1 MHTGEPLFGGADQA
15 DQMCR
20 IGTSASQPYSP
31 SVFISTRLPHLSTS
45 RSVCLL
51 SLPLYLFLLCVALM
65 GNGIKSLSCP
75 SLSLTLSPSHSLT
88 LCPSLSL
95 SVHLSHCLYL
105 SLWHSVD
112 VLGMPPAALLESCQA
127 KTRGQVPYSDTL
139 CGTLVC
145 TLRCTHRSCPPHSTV
160 RFKRILISSCPY
172 PSLFP
177 SLHLLYYRIL
187 YTCYRLLF
195 ISSHLISITIFPSL
209 VTHLISLSPY
219 CCVAIVLWA
228 HWSGLSGR
236 SIRWLWL
243 EEYCRYVHTNL
254 FTIA

>member
-65 GNGIKSLSCP
+65 GNGMKSLSCP

-95 SVHLSHCLYL
+95 SL
-105 SLWHSVD
+105 SLSLTLSGCV
-112 VLGMPPAALLESCQA
+112 GYASCCPVGELS
-127 KTRGQVPYSDTL
+127 GQDERT
-139 CGTLVC
+139 GTLF
-145 TLRCTHRSCPPHSTV
+145 RYTV
-160 RFKRILISSCPY
+160 WY
-172 PSLFP
+172 PSLHVAVYSSKLPSSLHSQIQTHFNFLMSLSLSLP
-177 SLHLLYYRIL
+177 LPPPPLLSHSLHLLSVTFHL
-187 YTCYRLLF
+187 
-195 ISSHLISITIFPSL
+195 ISSHLNHHISLTCHSSHLFITILLCCYS
-209 VTHLISLSPY
+209 SLS
-219 CCVAIVLWA
+219 ALKRALWQI
-228 HWSGLSGR
+228 HP
-236 SIRWLWL
+236 
-243 EEYCRYVHTNL
+243 VTV
-254 FTIA
+254 T